1 MNRTTARWTIA
12 IAAAAVLAMPVSG
25 LAQTPPPAQPPAAE
39 PAPAAPPPAQGASQ
53 EAAKA
58 HLTAARNTLSQLTQL
73 PAAAQLQ
80 GESRTHVSQLI
91 KNFNELITTQA
102 AWKASYAKV
111 EANLAAL
118 LSPQQPGADPARAG
132 TAEIDPAIRTKLI
145 EFRSHLD
152 KFEEA
157 ASGAATDPAP
167 APTAATT
174 TSTTTTTMQT
184 PPQTP
189 PMTTPTS
196 QTPPTTQTPPATQPP
211 TTQTPPDPPPPDAP
225 SPTARPDQEPI
236 ARNPEEL
243 LRHVEAIEVILAA
256 QAAAQATAQT
266 AAGGAVGT
274 SGTVSGS
281 TRTTITGSDV
291 TLNQAQLQQLRS
303 HLAELRRLIGA
314 R

>member
-1 MNRTTARWTIA
+1 MNRTIARWTIA

-25 LAQTPPPAQPPAAE
+25 LAQTPPPTAQPPAAQ
-39 PAPAAPPPAQGASQ
+39 PAPAAPPPAQGASP

-80 GESRTHVSQLI
+80 GESRTQVSQLI
-91 KNFNELITTQA
+91 NNFNELITTQA
-102 AWKASYAKV
+102 NWKASYGKV

-145 EFRSHLD
+145 ELRSHLD

-157 ASGAATDPAP
+157 ASGAAAEPA
-167 APTAATT
+167 ATPTAATT
-174 TSTTTTTMQT
+174 TTTTETQ
-184 PPQTP
+184 PQTP
-189 PMTTPTS
+189 PMTPPTS
-196 QTPPTTQTPPATQPP
+196 QTPPSTQPPPTTQPP
-211 TTQTPPDPPPPDAP
+211 TAQTPPDPPPPDAP
-225 SPTARPDQEPI
+225 LTARPDQEPI
-236 ARNPEEL
+236 AHNPEEL

-256 QAAAQATAQT
+256 QAAAQARAQT

-274 SGTVSGS
+274 TGTVSGS

-303 HLAELRRLIGA
+303 HLAELKRLIGA